1 MMKKNI
7 FITATIFFIFSIS
20 IFAQKGIII
29 NSGAKM
35 ELSAGAILIIGEDL
49 GLINNSANSIFD
61 GTVVFSGTS
70 LQEIGGS
77 ESTEFSVLDIDN
89 NNGVFLSTDS
99 RIADELI
106 LTTGVLDVGDFNLTL
121 SDYSSVSGTFSSDN
135 MINVAGAGLLSK
147 EINSNDY
154 FLLPVGDLTSGADY
168 SPVEFNF
175 TSGSYSN
182 ASVSL
187 AVKNS
192 KHPDN
197 TSTTDYLNRYWILSS
212 SGISDFSCDMTFT
225 YVPGDVVGN
234 ETNIHGA
241 IRNNNTWNDLG
252 QVSSSQITGTSNS
265 FADVTGVESQLF
277 VGIGDVL
284 NENLSVYYNNGV
296 IFINNQNGIEL
307 KNVEVFDVS
316 GRLLSEFSIN
326 NTGNEEI
333 SFSYL
338 FTLFYK
344 HGLCFRYFCSRKRAD
359 YYKEF

>member
-1 MMKKNI
+1 MKK
-7 FITATIFFIFSIS
+7 FTLIS
-20 IFAQKGIII
+20 IIFVLMTTVTVFAQKGIII

-35 ELSAGAILIIGEDL
+35 ELSAGATLIIGDDL
-49 GLINNSANSIFD
+49 GLINNSVNSIFD

-106 LTTGVLDVGDFNLTL
+106 LTAGVLDIGDFNLTL
-121 SDYSSVSGTFSSDN
+121 SDISSVSGTFSSGN
-135 MINVAGAGLLSK
+135 MINVAGSGLLSK

-154 FLLPVGDLTSGADY
+154 FLLPVGDLTTGADY
-168 SPVEFNF
+168 SPVDFDF

-182 ASVSL
+182 AFVSVG
-187 AVKNS
+187 VKNS
-192 KHPDN
+192 KHPNN
-197 TSTTDYLNRYWILSS
+197 TSTTDYLNRYWLLSS
-212 SGISDFSCDMTFT
+212 SGIFDFSCDMTFT
-225 YVPGDVVGN
+225 YVPGDVAGN

-241 IRNNNTWNDLG
+241 IRNNNEWVDLG

-316 GRLLSEFSIN
+316 GRLLTEFSVN

-333 SFSYL
+333 SFSNTTGY
-338 FTLFYK
+338 
-344 HGLCFRYFCSRKRAD
+344 YFVKINTEESFIIKKVFV
-359 YYKEF
+359 Y